1 MRIRKKSLQE
11 LDLDKL
17 TEIRL
22 SSEDEHNLAKGIEL
36 FNGGRFWEAHEAW
49 EGIWQRHPEDARFF
63 IQALIQLAAAYHQLL
78 RRVHRGF
85 LIHIQRARERLALF
99 PDAFL
104 GIDVGTLRAVVNQ
117 TVSAVDL
124 QRNLEE
130 IDFSHIEIPRITSL
144 PSRNESGWS
153 EQ

>member
-11 LDLDKL
+11 LDLDSL

-36 FNGGRFWEAHEAW
+36 FNCGRFWEAHEAW
-49 EGIWQRHPEDARFF
+49 EEIWQRHPEDARFF

-78 RRVHRGF
+78 RKVHRGF
-85 LIHIQRARERLALF
+85 LIHIRRARERLALF
-99 PDAFL
+99 PDIFL
-104 GIDVGTLRAVVNQ
+104 GIDVGTLRAAVNQ
-117 TVSAVDL
+117 TVGTLDTQKNS
-124 QRNLEE
+124 EE
-130 IDFSHIEIPRITSL
+130 MNFSQIEIPRITSL
-144 PSRNESGWS
+144 PSRHEPGSS